1 MNLTSAAITTIVTA
15 SIRSAAKRD
24 PEPAESETDRELG
37 RRCILVRF
45 LAAKRAVELLVD
57 VVLDALLEAFGELVA
72 PRLTRP
78 T

>member
-15 SIRSAAKRD
+15 SIRSAAKAI
-24 PEPAESETDRELG
+24 PAAESETDRELG
-37 RRCILVRF
+37 RRCLLVLF

-57 VVLDALLEAFGELVA
+57 VVLDAVLEAFGELVA

-78 T
+78 R